1 MKDLV
6 RSAIQWLADTRLARC
21 VADSLFRCKARRR
34 VVELD
39 QQSVARCQ
47 NRTLLGL
54 VHKAHTTRFGRDH
67 DFRRIRNAGDFR
79 RLVPL
84 RTPAELWQ
92 EYWQPAYP
100 NVGGTTSPG
109 PIPYLAVSSAQPDD
123 AFPYLPL

>member
-67 DFRRIRNAGDFR
+67 AFRRIRNAGDFR

-84 RTPAELWQ
+84 RTPAELRRA
-92 EYWQPAYP
+92 YWQAPSPAIARP
-100 NVGGTTSPG
+100 TWPG
-109 PIPYLAVSSAQPDD
+109 PIPYLAVACTP
-123 AFPYLPL
+123 